1 MASRSAEKKTCEGRA
16 LSMKAKNDKKSI
28 QAIIYGIFGILVF
41 FFIWYLACML
51 TRFGEI
57 FPTPLEV
64 LSGMISGLYEPI
76 GNVTLVGHVGIS
88 LSRVLVGYTLS
99 AVVGTLVGLLMGASK
114 LGKAILYPIFNLI
127 KPIPG
132 IAWIPIAIMWFG
144 IGNTTI
150 YFIIF
155 VGGFAQMVMNVMSGA
170 ANVSKELI
178 GVARVLGLKKN
189 RVFLTIV
196 LPSCVPYI
204 FTGLQVSLSTS
215 WMAVLAAE
223 MITATAGCGWLILAG
238 MQSGIMLNNV
248 LGMIAIGIIGLILAT
263 AMRIIERRLCSW
275 KERS

>member
-1 MASRSAEKKTCEGRA
+1 MTVNLNKKV
-16 LSMKAKNDKKSI
+16 I
-28 QAIIYGIFGILVF
+28 QPIIYGTLGILVF
-41 FFIWYLACML
+41 FIAWQITCQL
-51 TRFGEI
+51 TKFGSI
-57 FPTPLEV
+57 FPKPLEV
-64 LSGMISGLYEPI
+64 LQGMIRGFYEPI
-76 GNVTLVGHVGIS
+76 GKVTLLGHISIS

-99 AVVGTLVGLLMGASK
+99 AIIGTLVGLIMGASK
-114 LGKAILYPIFNLI
+114 LGKAILYPIFNMI

-155 VGGFAQMVMNVMSGA
+155 VGGFAQMAMNVMSGA
-170 ANVSKELI
+170 ANVNQELI

-189 RVFLTIV
+189 HIFLTIV

-223 MITATAGCGWLILAG
+223 MITATSGCGWLILAG
-238 MQSGIMLNNV
+238 MQSGNMLNNV

-263 AMRIIERRLCSW
+263 LMRALERRLCSW
-275 KERS
+275 KQRD

>member
-1 MASRSAEKKTCEGRA
+1 MKSGAAKKRIQTVVLGA
-16 LSMKAKNDKKSI
+16 LG
-28 QAIIYGIFGILVF
+28 IIAFLLA
-41 FFIWYLACML
+41 WQMACML
-51 TRFGEI
+51 TRFGTI
-57 FPTPLEV
+57 FPAPYEV
-64 LSGMISGLYEPI
+64 LRGMVRGFYEPI
-76 GNVTLVGHVGIS
+76 GSTTLLGHLGVS

-99 AVVGTLVGLLMGASK
+99 SIAGIVVGLLMGASK
-114 LGKAILYPIFNLI
+114 LGKAILYPIFNII

-144 IGNTTI
+144 IGNATI

-170 ANVSKELI
+170 ANVNPELI

-189 RVFLTIV
+189 RVFFTIV

-223 MITATAGCGWLILAG
+223 MITATSGCGWLILAG
-238 MQSGIMLNNV
+238 MQSGVMLNNV
-248 LGMIAIGIIGLILAT
+248 LGMIAIGIVGLILAT
-263 AMRIIERRLCSW
+263 VMRILERRLCSW
-275 KERS
+275 KERD